1 MMFTKFGEMN
11 SYKEINELAENL
23 FNEGDIKSL
32 KEMAKENGIPED
44 MTEMYLQGEI
54 PQLCEAMDAALG
66 KIDVEV
72 RELKPQEIMLDWV
85 EYLRGQCMENKMLA
99 FQVRKKGKSLAGCI
113 GTLLQWSY
121 ATRVTVHK
129 DVAKAAGIG
138 GNYKLGM
145 CPGMATAKKLIT
157 EYYMGK

>member
-23 FNEGDIKSL
+23 FNEGDVKSL

-66 KIDVEV
+66 KIDIEV
-72 RELKPQEIMLDWV
+72 QELKPKEIMLDWV
-85 EYLRGQCMENKMLA
+85 EYLRGQCMENEMLA

-121 ATRVTVHK
+121 TNKVSVHK
-129 DVAKAAGIG
+129 DVMKATGIKE
-138 GNYKLGM
+138 NYKLGM

>member
-85 EYLRGQCMENKMLA
+85 EYLRGQCMENEMLA

-113 GTLLQWSY
+113 GTLLQSVLY
-121 ATRVTVHK
+121 EQ
-129 DVAKAAGIG
+129 GISPQRCDES
-138 GNYKLGM
+138 NRHQRKL
-145 CPGMATAKKLIT
+145 
-157 EYYMGK
+157 